1 MRTVRLIIAA
11 LLAMSLAILPVSAGM
26 TAMHAAKTE
35 MSTNASG
42 DSCPCC
48 DPANTCAADICTAK
62 CFNAAALLVEG
73 QPFAESLLKRFV
85 GTGLTAMSPFAPQPD
100 PPPPRS

>member
-26 TAMHAAKTE
+26 AAMQAADTK
-35 MSTNASG
+35 MSMSASG

-48 DPANTCAADICTAK
+48 DTANKCASDICMVK
-62 CFNAAALLVEG
+62 CFNAAALLVDV
-73 QPFAESLLKRFV
+73 QPLAESLLKRFV

>member
-1 MRTVRLIIAA
+1 MRTVRLVIAA
-11 LLAMSLAILPVSAGM
+11 LLAMSLAILPVWAGM
-26 TAMHAAKTE
+26 AAMHAAKTE
-35 MSTNASG
+35 MSMSASG
-42 DSCPCC
+42 VSCPCC
-48 DPANTCAADICTAK
+48 DTANKCASDICMVK

-73 QPFAESLLKRFV
+73 QPFEESLLKLFV